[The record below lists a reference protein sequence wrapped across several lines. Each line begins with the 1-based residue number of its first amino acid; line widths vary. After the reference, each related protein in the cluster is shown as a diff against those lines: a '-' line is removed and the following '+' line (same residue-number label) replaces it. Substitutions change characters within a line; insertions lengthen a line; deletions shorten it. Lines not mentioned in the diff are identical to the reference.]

1 MRISDWSSDVCS
13 SDLAEYLTD
22 NVLGLQPPRIQQFL
36 RQTSV
41 LTRLSAGLCDEVTGW
56 QDSQSILLFLERSG
70 LFLRCLDSEL
80 SWFKYHTL
88 FSSFLSEQTR
98 SEDPALLDTVHRRAA
113 DWFYARGMHEDAIH
127 HAIEIGRAN
136 F

>member
-13 SDLAEYLTD
+13 SDL
-22 NVLGLQPPRIQQFL
+22 
-36 RQTSV
+36 
-41 LTRLSAGLCDEVTGW
+41 
-56 QDSQSILLFLERSG
+56 SILLFLERSG

-113 DWFYARGMHEDAIH
+113 DWFYARGMHEDPIH
-127 HAIEIGRAN
+127 HAIAARNYVLPVEILKHRADRLIVAAHPAN
-136 F
+136 VNPRTAPPTNH

>member
-98 SEDPALLDTVHRRAA
+98 SEDPALP
-113 DWFYARGMHEDAIH
+113 
-127 HAIEIGRAN
+127 IGRATCRARVGPHG
-136 F
+136 